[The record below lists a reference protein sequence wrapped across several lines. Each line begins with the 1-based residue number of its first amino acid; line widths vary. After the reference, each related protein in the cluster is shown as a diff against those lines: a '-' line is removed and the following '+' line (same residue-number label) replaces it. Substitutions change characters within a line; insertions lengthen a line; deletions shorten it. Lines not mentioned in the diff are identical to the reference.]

1 MSFPNHFLWGG
12 ATAANQYEGGVFEGG
27 AGLSTSDVMTNGSHT
42 VRRQVTWK
50 KSDGTIGSTPLCF
63 GSEERHL
70 PNGAIPCV
78 IENGQYYYP
87 SHIASDF
94 YHHYK
99 DDIKLCAEE
108 GFKCFRLSIK
118 WSRIFP
124 DGDDE
129 YPNEKGLQFYDNVFD
144 ECKKYGIEPL
154 VTLAHYETP
163 LSLTIRYNGWNSRH
177 LVDAYVKYAKTCFNR
192 YHGKVKYYLTFNE
205 INLIESAPYVE
216 AGLIHADPQNI
227 ANASFHQFLASALTV
242 KEAHEHFPELRIGMM
257 LACGPVYGFTSDLAD
272 QLLSMQE
279 QDRVLF
285 YSDVQMKGIYSKYK
299 LAEYTRDHISLPA
312 ESNDIEII
320 KKYTCDFL
328 SFSCYGSHVVTTH
341 MEGQEKGDGNGA
353 MSRTVVNPYLQT
365 NAWGWATDP
374 QCLRIVVNTLFNRYH
389 CDIWC
394 VENGIG
400 WNDVFEDD
408 TVHDSYRIDYMK
420 ANIQSLKEAI
430 EIDGIPVLGYLYWGC
445 VDMVS
450 NGEGEMAK
458 RYGQIYVDAD
468 NYGQGTMKRSTKDS
482 YYWYQKVCKTNGS
495 DLSQ

>member
-1 MSFPNHFLWGG
+1 MTLSKDFLWGG
-12 ATAANQYEGGVFEGG
+12 STAANQYEGGVFEGG
-27 AGLSTSDVMTNGSHT
+27 AGLSTADVMTNGSHT

-50 KSDGTIGSTPLCF
+50 RPDGTTGSTPLCF
-63 GSEERHL
+63 GSEERNL
-70 PNGAIPCV
+70 PPDAIPCV
-78 IENGQYYYP
+78 LEGKEYYYP

-99 DDIKLCAEE
+99 EDIRLCAEE

-124 DGDDE
+124 HGDDNH
-129 YPNEKGLQFYDNVFD
+129 PNEEGLRFYENVFD
-144 ECKKYGIEPL
+144 ECRKYGIEPL

-163 LSLTIRYNGWNSRH
+163 LDLTIRYNGWDSRH
-177 LVDAYVKYAKTCFNR
+177 LVEAYVKYASTCFAR
-192 YHGKVKYYLTFNE
+192 FQGKVKYYLTFNE
-205 INLIESAPYVE
+205 INLVEAAPYVE

-242 KEAHEHFPELRIGMM
+242 RTAHEQYPELRIGMM
-257 LACGPVYGFTSDLAD
+257 LAYGPVYGYTCDLAD
-272 QLLSMQE
+272 QLLAQQE
-279 QDRVLF
+279 EDSVLF
-285 YSDVQMKGIYSKYK
+285 YSDVQMRGIYSNAKF
-299 LAEYTRDHISLPA
+299 AEYRSKNITLPICG
-312 ESNDIEII
+312 NDLEVIAR
-320 KKYTCDFL
+320 YPCDFL

-341 MEGQEKGDGNGA
+341 MEGKEEGQGNGA
-353 MSRTVVNPYLQT
+353 MNRTVANPYLQT

-374 QCLRIVVNTLFNRYH
+374 QCLRIAANTFFNRYH

-400 WNDVFEDD
+400 WNDVLENDAVRD
-408 TVHDSYRIDYMK
+408 TYRIDYMR
-420 ANIQSLKEAI
+420 ANIKALKDAVEL
-430 EIDGIPVLGYLYWGC
+430 DNIPVMGYLYWGC

-468 NYGQGTMKRSTKDS
+468 NYGQGSMKRICKDS
-482 YYWYQKVCKTNGS
+482 YAWYQKCIASNGE
-495 DLSQ
+495 DLL